1 MFFSKLALSLPLKIK
16 EVMAVDTNQIIKGA
30 ESKMASAIS
39 FLDDELARIRAGK
52 ANPKILDNVRV
63 PYYGDVVPLTNVASV
78 NTPDAKTI
86 IITPWEKPLIK
97 EIERAILNSEVGITP
112 ENNGEVIRL
121 GIPPLTEE
129 RRRDLAKQAKQEA
142 ENAKISIRN
151 TRREVI
157 DVLKKS
163 VKEGVAE
170 DVSKDAEDKVQK
182 VHDKFIKQID
192 ELYAAKEKE
201 IMTV

>member
-1 MFFSKLALSLPLKIK
+1 
-16 EVMAVDTNQIIKGA
+16 MATDTNQIIKGA
-30 ESKMASAIS
+30 ETKMSSAITY
-39 FLDDELARIRAGK
+39 LDDELARIRAGK
-52 ANPKILDNVRV
+52 ANPKILDNIRV
-63 PYYGDVVPLTNVASV
+63 SYYGTMTPLTGVASV
-78 NTPDAKTI
+78 NTPDAKTLL
-86 IITPWEKPLIK
+86 ITPWEKPLIK
-97 EIERAILNSEVGITP
+97 EIEKAILNSDVGITP

-129 RRRDLAKQAKQEA
+129 RRRELAKRAKQET

-157 DVLKKS
+157 EALKKS
-163 VKEGVAE
+163 VKDGVPE
-170 DVSKDAEDKVQK
+170 DVEKDAEEKIQK
-182 VHDKFIKQID
+182 IHDKFIKQID

>member
-1 MFFSKLALSLPLKIK
+1 
-16 EVMAVDTNQIIKGA
+16 MATDTNQIIKGA
-30 ESKMASAIS
+30 ETKMSSAIS
-39 FLDDELARIRAGK
+39 YLDDELARIRAGK
-52 ANPKILDNVRV
+52 ANPKILDNVKV
-63 PYYGDVVPLTNVASV
+63 SYYGAMTPLANVASI
-78 NTPDAKTI
+78 NTPDAKTLI
-86 IITPWEKPLIK
+86 VTPWEKSLIK
-97 EIERAILNSEVGITP
+97 EIEKAILNSEVGITP

-129 RRRDLAKQAKQEA
+129 RRRELAKRAKQEA
-142 ENAKISIRN
+142 ENTKISIRN

-163 VKEGVAE
+163 VKDGVPE
-170 DVSKDAEDKVQK
+170 DVEKDAEEKVQK
-182 VHDKFIKQID
+182 IHDKFIKQID